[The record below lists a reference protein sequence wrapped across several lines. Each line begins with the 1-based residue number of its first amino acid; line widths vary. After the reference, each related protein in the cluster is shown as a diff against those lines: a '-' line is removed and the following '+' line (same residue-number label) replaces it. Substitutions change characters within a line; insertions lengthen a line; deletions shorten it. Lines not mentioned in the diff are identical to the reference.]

1 MNKTVN
7 INLGGM
13 IFHIDENA
21 YLKLQNY
28 LNAVRRSFA
37 GASGEDEIV
46 SDIESRIAELFSEKL
61 QHDKQVVSNK
71 EIDEVIEVM
80 GQPEDYMVD
89 EDIFEDEARTTST
102 SSHKKRK
109 FYRDTDNKYIG
120 GVSAGLGHYFGIE
133 ALWVRL
139 IWVALFFI
147 SIGTLAIFSYILLW
161 ILIPAAETTAEK
173 IAMTGDPVNITNIE
187 KKIKEGFDS
196 ASESVKNVDYQKFG
210 SKAQSGI
217 SSFFDAVG
225 NVIMSLFKVFGKFIG
240 VLLLIAG
247 TVAVIGFFIAMF
259 TFSSFDIFN
268 IGVLEQ
274 LELYDFA
281 PDSPVWI
288 LAILGFITL
297 SIPFF
302 FIAYLG
308 LKILVSNLK
317 SIGNITKISLFGIW
331 ILSVI
336 TLTIFGLKSA
346 VKQKENDHVF
356 IKEELAITSQ
366 DTLKIV
372 MNTNELY
379 SSSLRRSDNIQYVYD
394 ESNTQHIFS
403 QDVRLIVKSTKDSI
417 GSIRIRKEANGHT
430 HDAART
436 RAKDIDYQ
444 YVLENNTLSL
454 NNYFLANPEQKYNNQ
469 EVEVTVYI
477 PEGTVIYADDNTY
490 YYHRNDDRY
499 GDILQNDD
507 EEHYLRVINDATE
520 CLDCPETEVSLD
532 DDKHGKV
539 IINENGINITINE
552 DGENGKIIIDENGI
566 DIDVK
571 EDGGESVEMIIDE
584 NGIRINKESK
594 EDNE

>member
-21 YLKLQNY
+21 YQKLQNY

-71 EIDEVIEVM
+71 EIEEVIEVM

-89 EDIFEDEARTTST
+89 EDIFEDEPRATKT

-120 GVSAGLGHYFGIE
+120 GVSAGLGHYFGID

-139 IWVALFFI
+139 LWVALFFTL
-147 SIGTLAIFSYILLW
+147 GTGILFYILLW

-173 IAMTGDPVNITNIE
+173 IAMTGDPVNISNIE
-187 KKIKEGFDS
+187 KKIKEGFDT
-196 ASESVKNVDYQKFG
+196 ASESVKNVDYEKFG

-217 SSFFDAVG
+217 SSFFDAIG
-225 NVIMSLFKVFGKFIG
+225 SVIMSLFKVFGKFVGII
-240 VLLLIAG
+240 LILVG
-247 TVAVIGFFIAMF
+247 TITVIGLFIGMF
-259 TFSSFDIFN
+259 TMSSFEFFN
-268 IGVLEQ
+268 LPLITEWD
-274 LELYDFA
+274 LYDHA
-281 PDSPVWI
+281 PVWPVWI
-288 LAILGFITL
+288 ISILTFFAVG
-297 SIPFF
+297 IPFF

-308 LKILVSNLK
+308 LKILVTNLK
-317 SIGNITKISLFGIW
+317 SIGNIAKFSLLGAWLLAII
-331 ILSVI
+331 ILSV
-336 TLTIFGLKSA
+336 FGLKTA
-346 VKQKENDHVF
+346 IKTKEQDHIF
-356 IKEELAITSQ
+356 IKEELAITAQ
-366 DTLKIV
+366 DTLKIT

-379 SSSLRRSDNIQYVYD
+379 SSSMRRNDNVKFVYD
-394 ESNTQHIFS
+394 ENDVQHIFS

-417 GSIRIRKEANGHT
+417 GSIRIRREANGET
-430 HDAART
+430 HDAARD

-444 YVLENNTLSL
+444 YTFENNTLSL
-454 NNYFLANPEQKYNNQ
+454 NNYFLISPDQKYNNQ
-469 EVEVTVYI
+469 EVDVTVYL
-477 PEGTVIYADDNTY
+477 PEGTVLYADENTY
-490 YYHRNDDRY
+490 HYHRNSYGY
-499 GDILQNDD
+499 GDILENDD
-507 EEHYLRVINDATE
+507 EEHYLKIINDATE
-520 CLDCPETEVSLD
+520 CLDCLEATIT

-552 DGENGKIIIDENGI
+552 DGEKGKIIIDENGI

-571 EDGGESVEMIIDE
+571 EDGRESIELIIDE
-584 NGIRINKESK
+584 NGIKINK
-594 EDNE
+594 EDNEDSE

>member
-21 YLKLQNY
+21 YQKLQNY

-71 EIDEVIEVM
+71 EIEEVIEVM

-89 EDIFEDEARTTST
+89 EDIFEDEPRATRT

-120 GVSAGLGHYFGIE
+120 GVSAGLGHYFGID

-139 IWVALFFI
+139 LWVALFFTL
-147 SIGTLAIFSYILLW
+147 GTGILFYILLW

-173 IAMTGDPVNITNIE
+173 IAMTGDPVNISNIE

-196 ASESVKNVDYQKFG
+196 ASESVKSVDYEKFG

-217 SSFFDAVG
+217 SSFFDAIG
-225 NVIMSLFKVFGKFIG
+225 SVIMSLFKVFGKFIG
-240 VLLLIAG
+240 IILILAG
-247 TVAVIGFFIAMF
+247 TITVIGLFIGMF
-259 TFSSFDIFN
+259 TMSSFEFFN
-268 IGVLEQ
+268 LSFIDQ
-274 LELYDFA
+274 LDLYDHA
-281 PDSPVWI
+281 PVWPVWI
-288 LAILGFITL
+288 ISLLTFFAVG
-297 SIPFF
+297 IPFF

-308 LKILVSNLK
+308 LKILVTNLK
-317 SIGNITKISLFGIW
+317 SIGNIAKFSLLGVWLLAII
-331 ILSVI
+331 ILSV
-336 TLTIFGLKSA
+336 FGLKTA
-346 VKQKENDHVF
+346 IKTKEQDHIF
-356 IKEELAITSQ
+356 IKEELAITAQ
-366 DTLKIV
+366 DTLKIT
-372 MNTNELY
+372 MNANELY
-379 SSSLRRSDNIQYVYD
+379 SSSMRRNDNVKFVYD
-394 ESNTQHIFS
+394 EDDVQHIFS

-417 GSIRIRKEANGHT
+417 GSIRIRREANGET
-430 HDAART
+430 HDDARD

-444 YVLENNTLSL
+444 YTFENNTLSL
-454 NNYFLANPEQKYNNQ
+454 NNYFIISPEQKYNNQ
-469 EVEVTVYI
+469 EVDVTIYL
-477 PEGTVIYADDNTY
+477 PEGTVLYADENTY
-490 YYHRNDDRY
+490 HYHRNSY
-499 GDILQNDD
+499 GYEDILENGD
-507 EEHYLRVINDATE
+507 EEHYLKIINDATE
-520 CLDCPETEVSLD
+520 CLDCPEATIT

-552 DGENGKIIIDENGI
+552 EGENGKIIIDENGI

-571 EDGGESVEMIIDE
+571 EDGGESIELIIDE
-584 NGIRINKESK
+584 NGIKINK
-594 EDNE
+594 EDNEDNE

>member
-21 YLKLQNY
+21 YQKLQNY

-89 EDIFEDEARTTST
+89 EDIFEEEPRSTRT

-109 FYRDTDNKYIG
+109 FYRDVDNKYIG
-120 GVSAGLGHYFGIE
+120 GISSGLGHYFGID

-173 IAMTGDPVNITNIE
+173 IAMTGDPVNISNIE

-196 ASESVKNVDYQKFG
+196 ASESVKNVDYEKFG

-217 SSFFDAVG
+217 SSFFDAIGTVF
-225 NVIMSLFKVFGKFIG
+225 MTLFKVFGKFIG
-240 VLLLIAG
+240 VILLLVG
-247 TVAVIGFFIAMF
+247 TVAVISTLIGMFTMTSFDFFNLDITNQLDLYDYAPVWPVWVVSVLGFFA
-259 TFSSFDIFN
+259 
-268 IGVLEQ
+268 V
-274 LELYDFA
+274 A
-281 PDSPVWI
+281 
-288 LAILGFITL
+288 
-297 SIPFF
+297 IPFF
-302 FIAYLG
+302 FVAYLG

-317 SIGNITKISLFGIW
+317 SIGNIAKFSLLGVW
-331 ILSVI
+331 LLSVI
-336 TLTIFGLKSA
+336 TLAVFGLKTA

-356 IKEELAITSQ
+356 IKEELAVTAQ
-366 DTLKIV
+366 DTLRIT
-372 MNTNELY
+372 MNANELY
-379 SSSLRRSDNIQYVYD
+379 SSSLRRSDNEKFVYD
-394 ESNTQHIFS
+394 ENNTQHIFS

-417 GSIRIRKEANGHT
+417 GSIRIRKEANGHS

-444 YVLENNTLSL
+444 YTLENNELSL
-454 NNYFLANPEQKYNNQ
+454 NNYFLASPEQKYNSQ
-469 EVEVTVYI
+469 EVEVTLYI
-477 PEGTVIYADDNTY
+477 PEETVIYADENTY
-490 YYHRNDDRY
+490 YYHRNNDRY
-499 GDILQNDD
+499 GDILENEY
-507 EEHYLRVINDATE
+507 EEHYLRVLEKSTE
-520 CLDCPETEVSLD
+520 CLDCPEGEYE
-532 DDKHGKV
+532 DKHGNV

-552 DGENGKIIIDENGI
+552 DGEKGKVIIGENGI
-566 DIDVK
+566 DINVNETEGDSFEMK
-571 EDGGESVEMIIDE
+571 INEDGIKIKS
-584 NGIRINKESK
+584 
-594 EDNE
+594 NE